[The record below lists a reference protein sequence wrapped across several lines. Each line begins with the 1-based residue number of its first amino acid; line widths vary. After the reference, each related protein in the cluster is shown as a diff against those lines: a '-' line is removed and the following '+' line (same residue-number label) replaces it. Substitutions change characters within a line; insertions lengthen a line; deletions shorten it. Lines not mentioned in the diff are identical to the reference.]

1 MMIGRRVL
9 VRGVAA
15 AALARPQ
22 VIRAQS
28 LIRVNFLLPA
38 PRFLTAFAPH
48 NLAEARGYYREAGV
62 EMEFTT
68 VAGGAQVA
76 TQVGA
81 GNAPLGGGTGDTPI
95 IVRANGVP
103 IRGVSLLGGGTLISV
118 VARPDRGIASL
129 RDLRGKRISVTGF
142 QDTAYFTLLGVLGS
156 VGLTARDVDIQA
168 HGPTGVWQ
176 LFVQGQVDAMA
187 GVPDWIVDAQASGVA
202 PIRLSTERDFPSMAQ
217 AIIASDRA
225 IRENAAGIRGC
236 VRAINRALADLIRDP
251 AGSARDLIAWLQ
263 ARNMPANIERLP
275 AVIAMYA
282 ERVYAGQQVIG
293 AFDAQRMDAVQ
304 RFYADA
310 GIIRRTTPVAELFT
324 NEFVQG

>member
-1 MMIGRRVL
+1 MIGRRVL
-9 VRGVAA
+9 VGGAAA
-15 AALARPQ
+15 AALARPN
-22 VIRAQS
+22 VIRAQQ
-28 LIRVNFLLPA
+28 LIRVNYLLPA

-81 GNAPLGGGTGDTPI
+81 GNAPVGGGTGDTPI

-103 IRGVSLLGGGTLISV
+103 IRGVSLLGGGTLVSV
-118 VARPDRGIASL
+118 VARPDRGIATL

-168 HGPTGVWQ
+168 HGPAGVWQ

-187 GVPDWIVDAQASGVA
+187 GVPDWIVDAEASGVA
-202 PIRLSTERDFPSMAQ
+202 PVRLSTERDFPSMAQ
-217 AIIASDRA
+217 AIISSDRA
-225 IRENAAGIRGC
+225 IRDNAAGIRGC
-236 VRAINRALADLIRDP
+236 VTAVNRALGDLIRDP

-263 ARNMPANIERLP
+263 ARNMPANVERLP
-275 AVIAMYA
+275 AVIAMYSA
-282 ERVYAGQQVIG
+282 RVYAGQQVIG
-293 AFDAQRMDAVQ
+293 MFDAQRMETVQ